1 MLSSSVILQ
10 PTSEEALQNLQLS
23 YFGPYAVLS
32 PGVEL
37 QDRSVPNMG
46 TAVLPVLTDMSR
58 LINSRTAGYAAETSD
73 PSPVEKTRYQVKA
86 EQAARVRLSVSSLG
100 LFYTPLD
107 RLFREVVRRV
117 SRKDYYPS
125 EPGGQEVAEFR
136 RRCHERGCPVEAI
149 YQLDVAQTTA
159 ARAIGAG
166 SEQRRQLVFDEF
178 SAIAPALDDFGRQ
191 NLLRDKVAARVG
203 YDNAD
208 RYIQRPTADA
218 RPLVDEKLANI
229 ETASLLKGEKL
240 PVYPNDNHTTHARV
254 HIRELSAQVQA
265 VNEGQLDIIQVL
277 DGLVELQEHA
287 LGHVQ
292 EQSADPSVQAEAA
305 ANRQALQAGD
315 EVITNGL
322 RHREKLRRQEA
333 QQQPQEGDPN
343 QPTVGPNS
351 QGLPGNVDMDARL
364 RMRLAENQAKLQ
376 MLRDQAELKMS
387 LAVQQAQQKMALNDA
402 AMAHKLQSGV

>member
-1 MLSSSVILQ
+1 M
-10 PTSEEALQNLQLS
+10 
-23 YFGPYAVLS
+23 
-32 PGVEL
+32 
-37 QDRSVPNMG
+37 
-46 TAVLPVLTDMSR
+46 
-58 LINSRTAGYAAETSD
+58 
-73 PSPVEKTRYQVKA
+73 
-86 EQAARVRLSVSSLG
+86 
-100 LFYTPLD
+100 
-107 RLFREVVRRV
+107 
-117 SRKDYYPS
+117 
-125 EPGGQEVAEFR
+125 
-136 RRCHERGCPVEAI
+136 
-149 YQLDVAQTTA
+149 
-159 ARAIGAG
+159 
-166 SEQRRQLVFDEF
+166 RQLVFDEF

-218 RPLVDEKLANI
+218 RPLIDEKLANI